1 MKPATPI
8 SSPQLKAHHE
18 SNAPRAHSS
27 SPLTDYNFQ
36 PTAEARTGST
46 VRGLE
51 KKLRAFRILSRDF
64 LGAEMNRSYT
74 AELLFFAL
82 VTGVSAWPI
91 ASMIVAVTRMVR
103 NY

>member
-1 MKPATPI
+1 MKSAPQI
-8 SSPQLKAHHE
+8 SSQPLKADCE
-18 SNAPRAHSS
+18 RNEPRGHSS

-36 PTAEARTGST
+36 PTAEARTGSA
-46 VRGLE
+46 VSGLE
-51 KKLRAFRILSRDF
+51 KKLRAFRLLSRDF

-91 ASMIVAVTRMVR
+91 VSMIVAVTRLVR